1 MTCSGCER
9 RGRVDVAISRR
20 PFSQRTLPL
29 INTTQNEGDTQM
41 KRNTLARL
49 TSLCF
54 AAAAGIALTAGSAR
68 AADDAVKIGFIT
80 DMSGLYA
87 DIDGQGGLEAIRMAV
102 ADFGGKVNG
111 KPIQILYADHQNKAD
126 IAASRAREWFDREG
140 VEAVIGGTNSAT
152 ALSTNQV
159 AGEKH
164 KVYINIGA
172 GADTLTNEQCTPYTV
187 HYAYD
192 TTAQAKGTGSAITKQ
207 GGKTWY
213 FLTADYAFGKALE
226 KATADVVKANGGQ
239 VLGEVR
245 HPLSA
250 SDFSS
255 FLLQAQSS
263 KAQILGLANAGGDTI
278 NSIKAAKEFGITKS
292 MKLAALL
299 IFIDDIH
306 SLGLETTQGL
316 ILTDSWYWN
325 KDANTRK
332 WAQRYFDKM
341 KKMPSSLQAADYS
354 ATMTYLN
361 AVKAVGSTDP
371 DKVMAQLKKTKIDD
385 FYGKGY
391 IRQDGSFIHDM
402 YLMQVKTPAESKE
415 PWDYYKITA
424 TIPGEQA
431 FTTKQETRCALWK

>member
-1 MTCSGCER
+1 MKK
-9 RGRVDVAISRR
+9 
-20 PFSQRTLPL
+20 
-29 INTTQNEGDTQM
+29 TTF
-41 KRNTLARL
+41 ARL
-49 TSLCF
+49 STLSV
-54 AAAAGIALTAGSAR
+54 AAAACAAFGATGAR

-126 IAASRAREWFDREG
+126 IAASRAREWFDRDG
-140 VEAVIGGTNSAT
+140 VEMLIGGTNSAT
-152 ALSTNQV
+152 GLSMNQV

-172 GADTLTNEQCTPYTV
+172 GADTMTNEQCTPYTV

-192 TTAQAKGTGSAITKQ
+192 TVALAKGTGSAVTKQ

-226 KATADVVKANGGQ
+226 KATSDVVKANGGQ

-255 FLLQAQSS
+255 FLLQAQGS

-278 NSIKAAKEFGITKS
+278 NSIKAAKEFGVTKT
-292 MKLAALL
+292 MKLAALMM
-299 IFIDDIH
+299 FIDDVH
-306 SLGLETTQGL
+306 SLGLDTTQGL
-316 ILTDSWYWN
+316 VLTDSWYWN
-325 KDANTRK
+325 KNADTRK

-354 ATMTYLN
+354 ATTNYL
-361 AVKAVGSTDP
+361 KAVQAVGTTDP
-371 DKVMAQLKKTKIDD
+371 DKVMAQLKKQKIDD
-385 FYGKGY
+385 FYATGY
-391 IRQDGSFIHDM
+391 VRQDGSMIHDM

-415 PWDYYKITA
+415 PWDYYKIVA

-431 FTTKQETRCALWK
+431 FTTKQESRCALWK